1 LKTLLVDADCCAP
14 SLGRRLAPATQRGL
28 IEALRDGPDES
39 ITLDP
44 QTKAFILPLS
54 HPERLT
60 NSADL
65 LASPAMKE
73 LLAHLAAEFA
83 IVIFDLPPL
92 SQAVDARVL
101 GPQLDQ
107 CIFLLE
113 WGRTP
118 LEQLK
123 EVVDLLRA
131 EQIPVLGAIM
141 NKVEDGIPP
150 LFGWRLADLRQL
162 RQSGY
167 LDWAIH
173 GLSSGWAGLRSWRR
187 VSR

>member
-1 LKTLLVDADCCAP
+1 M
-14 SLGRRLAPATQRGL
+14 QRGL
-28 IEALRDGPDES
+28 VEALRDGPEES

-44 QTKAFILPLS
+44 KTEAFILPLS

-73 LLAHLAAEFA
+73 LLAQLAAGFA

-92 SQAVDARVL
+92 SRAVDARVL

-107 CIFLLE
+107 CILLVE

-131 EQIPVLGAIM
+131 EQIPVLGTII
-141 NKVEDGIPP
+141 NKVEDGVPP
-150 LFGWRLADLRQL
+150 LFGWRPADLRQL
-162 RQSGY
+162 TQSGY
-167 LDWAIH
+167 FDWAIH
-173 GLSSGWAGLRSWRR
+173 GVSSRWAGLRSWRR
-187 VSR
+187 ASR